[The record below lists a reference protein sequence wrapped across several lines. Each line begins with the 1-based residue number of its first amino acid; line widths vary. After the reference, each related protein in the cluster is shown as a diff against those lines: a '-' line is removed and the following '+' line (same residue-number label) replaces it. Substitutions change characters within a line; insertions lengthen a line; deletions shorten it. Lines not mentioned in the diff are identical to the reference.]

1 MIGTIRTDFFQS
13 LELFRTLYTAAAGAY
28 SAFMLNDLLIAMV
41 LMLAGAAGAWW
52 LLRGRVGKRE
62 HGRDRTIYS
71 TIQQLKLIGHLSVF
85 KAVTKEIVTE
95 TDHSWGAFG
104 KKYLSWVL
112 SQKKMAM
119 IFEFEID
126 FRYDLRR
133 AEFQIIETGDAA
145 YRLTLPP
152 CFHEVHIRDI
162 RFYDEQGAK
171 FMPWLVP
178 DLLNGFLGAGF
189 SEEDK
194 NNLVRSAKGHAEGE
208 ARKLIDSLQNEVQS
222 SARSVLLSIGKAF
235 GAREMEITFM
245 QQDKPELNIA
255 YPPRAA

>member
-1 MIGTIRTDFFQS
+1 M
-13 LELFRTLYTAAAGAY
+13 
-28 SAFMLNDLLIAMV
+28 MNDLLQALVV
-41 LMLAGAAGAWW
+41 LMVGATAGGLFVFFRRKPTPAAE
-52 LLRGRVGKRE
+52 V
-62 HGRDRTIYS
+62 TIYS
-71 TIQQLKLIGHLSVF
+71 TIQQLRSIGQLSVF

-133 AEFQIIETGDAA
+133 PEFQVTENGPAA
-145 YRLTLPP
+145 YTLTLPP
-152 CFHEVHIRDI
+152 CFYEVHIRDI

-194 NNLVRSAKGHAEGE
+194 NNLVRSAKGHAEKE
-208 ARKLIDSLQNEVQS
+208 ARKLIDTLQTEVQA
-222 SARSVLLSIGKAF
+222 SARAVLSSIGKAF
-235 GAREMEITFM
+235 GAQSLEFVFTRGE
-245 QQDKPELNIA
+245 QPELSIA
-255 YPPRAA
+255 YPQKAA

>member
-1 MIGTIRTDFFQS
+1 MF
-13 LELFRTLYTAAAGAY
+13 
-28 SAFMLNDLLIAMV
+28 NDLLLAIV
-41 LMLAGAAGAWW
+41 LVFAGGVAAWW
-52 LLRGRVGKRE
+52 WMRGRGAKAPAAE
-62 HGRDRTIYS
+62 RTIYS
-71 TIQQLKLIGHLSVF
+71 TMQQLRSIGQLSVF

-95 TDHSWGAFG
+95 TDHSWGSFG

-133 AEFQIIETGDAA
+133 PEFQIVETGPGA

-152 CFHEVHIRDI
+152 CLYEVHIRDI
-162 RFYDEQGAK
+162 RFYDEQGSK

-178 DLLNGFLGAGF
+178 DLLNSFLGAGF

-194 NNLVRSAKGHAEGE
+194 NNLVRSAKNHAEGE
-208 ARKLIDSLQNEVQS
+208 ARKLIDSLQNEVQA
-222 SARSVLLSIGKAF
+222 SARAVLSSIGKAF
-235 GAREMEITFM
+235 GASTLDFDFVRAE
-245 QQDKPELNIA
+245 KPDLSIA
-255 YPPRAA
+255 YPQKAA

>member
-1 MIGTIRTDFFQS
+1 
-13 LELFRTLYTAAAGAY
+13 
-28 SAFMLNDLLIAMV
+28 MLNDLFQGVLLIIIGVIVGGIIMR
-41 LMLAGAAGAWW
+41 LM
-52 LLRGRVGKRE
+52 RKGKPVAE
-62 HGRDRTIYS
+62 VTIYS
-71 TIQQLKLIGHLSVF
+71 TIQQLRSIGQLSVF

-133 AEFQIIETGDAA
+133 SEFQVTETGPAS
-145 YRLTLPP
+145 YKLTLPP
-152 CFHEVHIRDI
+152 CFYEVHIRDI
-162 RFYDEQGAK
+162 RFYDEQGSK

-178 DLLNGFLGAGF
+178 DLLNGFLTGGF

-194 NNLVRSAKGHAEGE
+194 NNLIRSAKGHAEKQ
-208 ARKLIDSLQNEVQS
+208 ARKLIDTLQTEVQA
-222 SARSVLLSIGKAF
+222 SARAVLSSIGKAF
-235 GAREMEITFM
+235 GAQSLQFEFTRDETPAM
-245 QQDKPELNIA
+245 NIA
-255 YPPRAA
+255 YPQKAA

>member
-1 MIGTIRTDFFQS
+1 MVQDF
-13 LELFRTLYTAAAGAY
+13 
-28 SAFMLNDLLIAMV
+28 LIALALV
-41 LMLAGAAGAWW
+41 AGGAGAAWW
-52 LLRGRVGKRE
+52 WSRRRGGGSSASE
-62 HGRDRTIYS
+62 RTIYS
-71 TIQQLKLIGHLSVF
+71 TIQHLKSIGQLSVF

-133 AEFQIIETGDAA
+133 AEFQIVETGESA
-145 YRLTLPP
+145 YKLTLPP
-152 CFHEVHIRDI
+152 CVYEVHIRDI
-162 RFYDEQGAK
+162 RFYDEQGSR

-178 DLLNGFLGAGF
+178 DLVNGFLGAGF

-194 NNLVRSAKGHAEGE
+194 NNLVRSAKGHAEKE
-208 ARKLIDSLQNEVQS
+208 ARKLIDSLQHEVQS
-222 SARSVLLSIGKAF
+222 SARALLVSIGKAF
-235 GAREMEITFM
+235 GAETMTFDFLREE
-245 QQDKPELNIA
+245 QPDVNVA
-255 YPPRAA
+255 YPQKAA

>member
-1 MIGTIRTDFFQS
+1 M
-13 LELFRTLYTAAAGAY
+13 A
-28 SAFMLNDLLIAMV
+28 V
-41 LMLAGAAGAWW
+41 LVGAALGGYFVFSRRRTKSAPAI
-52 LLRGRVGKRE
+52 
-62 HGRDRTIYS
+62 TIYS
-71 TIQQLKLIGHLSVF
+71 TIQQLRSIGQLSVF
-85 KAVTKEIVTE
+85 KAITKEIVTE

-133 AEFQIIETGDAA
+133 QEFQIAETGPSA
-145 YRLTLPP
+145 YRLTMPP
-152 CFHEVHIRDI
+152 CMYEVHIRDI

-194 NNLVRSAKGHAEGE
+194 NNLVRSAKGHAEKE
-208 ARKLIDSLQNEVQS
+208 AKKLIDTLQAEVQA
-222 SARSVLLSIGKAF
+222 SARAVLQSIGKAF
-235 GAREMEITFM
+235 GAESLDFEFTRD
-245 QQDKPELNIA
+245 DKPEMNIA
-255 YPPRAA
+255 YAQKAA

>member
-1 MIGTIRTDFFQS
+1 MNGD
-13 LELFRTLYTAAAGAY
+13 LFLLLLAVAVGLGGGVWLARRFRRGVPAAE
-28 SAFMLNDLLIAMV
+28 I
-41 LMLAGAAGAWW
+41 
-52 LLRGRVGKRE
+52 
-62 HGRDRTIYS
+62 TIYS
-71 TIQQLKLIGHLSVF
+71 TIQQLRSIGQLSVF

-95 TDHSWGAFG
+95 TDHSWGSFG

-133 AEFQIIETGDAA
+133 PEFAITSTAPAA
-145 YRLTLPP
+145 YQLVLPP
-152 CFHEVHIRDI
+152 CSYEVHIRDI

-194 NNLVRSAKGHAEGE
+194 NNLVRSAKSHAEKE
-208 ARKLIDSLQNEVQS
+208 ARKLIDSLQNEVQA
-222 SARSVLLSIGKAF
+222 SARAVLASIGKAF
-235 GAREMEITFM
+235 GAESLDFEFLRDE
-245 QQDKPELNIA
+245 QPDLNIA
-255 YPPRAA
+255 YPQKAA

>member
-1 MIGTIRTDFFQS
+1 M
-13 LELFRTLYTAAAGAY
+13 
-28 SAFMLNDLLIAMV
+28 DLLLLVLVLLLGIA
-41 LMLAGAAGAWW
+41 GGAWAM
-52 LLRGRVGKRE
+52 RGRRGVPSAE
-62 HGRDRTIYS
+62 RTIFS
-71 TIQQLKLIGHLSVF
+71 SIEQLKAIGQLSVF

-95 TDHSWGAFG
+95 TDHSWGSFG

-133 AEFQIIETGDAA
+133 SDFAIADRGAGA
-145 YRLTLPP
+145 YELTLPP
-152 CFHEVHIRDI
+152 CQYEVHIRDI

-194 NNLVRSAKGHAEGE
+194 NNLVRSAKGHAEKE
-208 ARKLIDSLQNEVQS
+208 ARKLIDSLQAEVQA
-222 SARSVLLSIGKAF
+222 SARAVLASIGKAF
-235 GAREMEITFM
+235 GA
-245 QQDKPELNIA
+245 QQLSFVFASTEQPDINIA
-255 YPPRAA
+255 YPQRAA

>member
-1 MIGTIRTDFFQS
+1 
-13 LELFRTLYTAAAGAY
+13 
-28 SAFMLNDLLIAMV
+28 MLNDLFQGVLLI
-41 LMLAGAAGAWW
+41 LAGVVAGGIIMRLMRKGKPAAE
-52 LLRGRVGKRE
+52 V
-62 HGRDRTIYS
+62 TIYS
-71 TIQQLKLIGHLSVF
+71 TIQQLRSIGQLSVF

-133 AEFQIIETGDAA
+133 PEFQVAETGPAS
-145 YRLTLPP
+145 YKLTLPP
-152 CFHEVHIRDI
+152 CFYEVHIRDI
-162 RFYDEQGAK
+162 RFYDEQGSK

-178 DLLNGFLGAGF
+178 DLLNGFLTGGF

-194 NNLVRSAKGHAEGE
+194 NNLIRSAKGHAEKE
-208 ARKLIDSLQNEVQS
+208 ARKLIDTLQTEVQA
-222 SARSVLLSIGKAF
+222 SARAVLSSIGKAF
-235 GAREMEITFM
+235 GATSLDFEFARDE
-245 QQDKPELNIA
+245 KPAMNIA
-255 YPPRAA
+255 YPQKAA

>member
-1 MIGTIRTDFFQS
+1 MAYAELMLTD
-13 LELFRTLYTAAAGAY
+13 LITALVLVAAGAAIGGWVY
-28 SAFMLNDLLIAMV
+28 AR
-41 LMLAGAAGAWW
+41 
-52 LLRGRVGKRE
+52 RGR
-62 HGRDRTIYS
+62 GRSAAERSIFS
-71 TIQQLKLIGHLSVF
+71 TIQQLRSMGQLSVF

-133 AEFQIIETGDAA
+133 PEFQINETGPAA
-145 YRLTLPP
+145 YKLVLPP
-152 CFHEVHIRDI
+152 CLYEVHIRDI
-162 RFYDEQGAK
+162 RFYDEQGSK

-178 DLLNGFLGAGF
+178 DLLNGFLGGGF

-194 NNLVRSAKGHAEGE
+194 NNLVRSAKSHAEKE
-208 ARKLIDSLQNEVQS
+208 ARKLIDTLQAEVQA
-222 SARSVLLSIGKAF
+222 SARAVLQSIGKAF
-235 GAREMEITFM
+235 GAESMDFEFVREEQPDM
-245 QQDKPELNIA
+245 NIA
-255 YPPRAA
+255 YPQKVA

>member
-1 MIGTIRTDFFQS
+1 MTSILQALVMALLGGALVWVWSR
-13 LELFRTLYTAAAGAY
+13 RKGAGGG
-28 SAFMLNDLLIAMV
+28 S
-41 LMLAGAAGAWW
+41 
-52 LLRGRVGKRE
+52 E
-62 HGRDRTIYS
+62 RTIFS
-71 TIQQLKLIGHLSVF
+71 TIQQMKSIGQLSVF

-133 AEFQIIETGDAA
+133 PEFSIVETGPSA
-145 YRLTLPP
+145 YQLTMPP
-152 CFHEVHIRDI
+152 CMYEVHIRDI
-162 RFYDEQGAK
+162 RFYDEQGAR

-178 DLLNGFLGAGF
+178 DLLNGFLGKGF

-194 NNLVRSAKGHAEGE
+194 NSLVRSAKDHAEKE
-208 ARKLIDSLQNEVQS
+208 ARKLIDTLQTEVQA
-222 SARSVLLSIGKAF
+222 SARAVLQSIGKAF
-235 GAREMEITFM
+235 GADTLAFEFLREE
-245 QQDKPELNIA
+245 KPDMSVA
-255 YPPRAA
+255 YRQAAA

>member
-1 MIGTIRTDFFQS
+1 MFPMDNS
-13 LELFRTLYTAAAGAY
+13 LIQTLVV
-28 SAFMLNDLLIAMV
+28 LLV
-41 LMLAGAAGAWW
+41 GAAGGAFFVWT
-52 LLRGRVGKRE
+52 RKRKPSTPE
-62 HGRDRTIYS
+62 VTIYS
-71 TIQQLKLIGHLSVF
+71 TIQQLRSIGQLSVF

-95 TDHSWGAFG
+95 TDHSWGSFG

-133 AEFQIIETGDAA
+133 AEFQVTETGPDAYTLA
-145 YRLTLPP
+145 LPP
-152 CFHEVHIRDI
+152 CFYEVHIRDI

-194 NNLVRSAKGHAEGE
+194 NNLVRSAKSHAEKE
-208 ARKLIDSLQNEVQS
+208 ARKLIDTLQTEVQA
-222 SARSVLLSIGKAF
+222 SARAVLSSIGKAF
-235 GAREMEITFM
+235 GAQSLDFTFARADQPEM
-245 QQDKPELNIA
+245 NIA
-255 YPPRAA
+255 YPQKAA

>member
-1 MIGTIRTDFFQS
+1 MDNG
-13 LELFRTLYTAAAGAY
+13 
-28 SAFMLNDLLIAMV
+28 LLQLLLV
-41 LMLAGAAGAWW
+41 LLVGAAGGAFFMRS
-52 LLRGRVGKRE
+52 RGRKSSAPE
-62 HGRDRTIYS
+62 ITIYA
-71 TIQQLKLIGHLSVF
+71 TIQQLRSIGQLSVF

-133 AEFQIIETGDAA
+133 PEFKVTENGPAA
-145 YRLTLPP
+145 YTLTLPP
-152 CFHEVHIRDI
+152 CFYEVHIRDI

-194 NNLVRSAKGHAEGE
+194 NNLVRSAKGHAEKE
-208 ARKLIDSLQNEVQS
+208 ARKLIETLQTEVQA
-222 SARSVLLSIGKAF
+222 SARAVLSSIGKAF
-235 GAREMEITFM
+235 GAHSLNFEFAREE
-245 QQDKPELNIA
+245 QPELSIA
-255 YPPRAA
+255 YPQKAA

>member
-1 MIGTIRTDFFQS
+1 
-13 LELFRTLYTAAAGAY
+13 
-28 SAFMLNDLLIAMV
+28 MV
-41 LMLAGAAGAWW
+41 LLLAMAVGVLGGVW
-52 LLRGRVGKRE
+52 LMRKGRK
-62 HGRDRTIYS
+62 DPAPAITIFS
-71 TIQQLKLIGHLSVF
+71 SIEQLKAIGQLSVF

-95 TDHSWGAFG
+95 TDHSWGSFG

-133 AEFQIIETGDAA
+133 SDFAIVDRGAGSYE
-145 YRLTLPP
+145 LTLPP
-152 CFHEVHIRDI
+152 CQYEVHIRDI

-194 NNLVRSAKGHAEGE
+194 NNLVRSAKSHAEKE
-208 ARKLIDSLQNEVQS
+208 ACKLIDSLQTEVQA
-222 SARSVLLSIGKAF
+222 SARAVLASIGKAF
-235 GAREMEITFM
+235 GAQQLTFVFARDE
-245 QQDKPELNIA
+245 QPDINIA
-255 YPPRAA
+255 YPQRAA

>member
-1 MIGTIRTDFFQS
+1 
-13 LELFRTLYTAAAGAY
+13 
-28 SAFMLNDLLIAMV
+28 MLNDLLIALV
-41 LMLAGAAGAWW
+41 LLLAGAAGAWW
-52 LLRGRVGKRE
+52 ILRKRGARAPSAE
-62 HGRDRTIYS
+62 RTIYS
-71 TIQQLKLIGHLSVF
+71 TIQQLRSIGQLSVF

-126 FRYDLRR
+126 FRYDLRS
-133 AEFQIIETGDAA
+133 AQFQIAETGESS

-152 CFHEVHIRDI
+152 CQYEVHIRDI
-162 RFYDEQGAK
+162 RFYDEQGSK
-171 FMPWLVP
+171 LMPWLLP

-194 NNLVRSAKGHAEGE
+194 NNLVRSAKSHAEKE

-222 SARSVLLSIGKAF
+222 SARAVLQSIGKAF
-235 GAREMEITFM
+235 GATAMEFDFTRDE
-245 QQDKPELNIA
+245 QPDLSIA
-255 YPPRAA
+255 YSQKAA

>member
-1 MIGTIRTDFFQS
+1 MD
-13 LELFRTLYTAAAGAY
+13 TLIPWLAA
-28 SAFMLNDLLIAMV
+28 L
-41 LMLAGAAGAWW
+41 LAGLAAGAW
-52 LLRGRVGKRE
+52 LTARRRPRAPAAEV
-62 HGRDRTIYS
+62 TIYS
-71 TIQQLKLIGHLSVF
+71 TIQQLRTIGQLSVF

-133 AEFQIIETGDAA
+133 PEFQIAETAPGAFQ
-145 YRLTLPP
+145 LTLPP
-152 CFHEVHIRDI
+152 CTYEVHIRDI

-194 NNLVRSAKGHAEGE
+194 NNLVRSAKSHAEKE
-208 ARKLIDSLQNEVQS
+208 ARKLIDTLQNEVQA
-222 SARSVLLSIGKAF
+222 SARAVLQSIGKAF
-235 GAREMEITFM
+235 GAERIDFQFARDE
-245 QQDKPELNIA
+245 QPDLNIA
-255 YPPRAA
+255 YPQKVA

>member
-1 MIGTIRTDFFQS
+1 MF
-13 LELFRTLYTAAAGAY
+13 
-28 SAFMLNDLLIAMV
+28 NDLILAVILV
-41 LMLAGAAGAWW
+41 FAGAAAAWL
-52 LLRGRVGKRE
+52 LLRGR
-62 HGRDRTIYS
+62 RDKTPALERTIYS
-71 TIQQLKLIGHLSVF
+71 TIQQLRSIGQLSVF

-95 TDHSWGAFG
+95 TDHSWGSFG

-133 AEFQIIETGDAA
+133 AEFQIVETGDAA
-145 YRLTLPP
+145 YKLTLPP
-152 CFHEVHIRDI
+152 CMYEVHIRDI
-162 RFYDEQGAK
+162 RFYDEQGSK

-178 DLLNGFLGAGF
+178 DLLNGFLGTGF

-194 NNLVRSAKGHAEGE
+194 NNLVRSAKSHAEGE

-222 SARSVLLSIGKAF
+222 SARAVLLSIGKAF
-235 GAREMEITFM
+235 GARDMAFEFLRAETPEMS
-245 QQDKPELNIA
+245 IA
-255 YPPRAA
+255 YAQKAA

>member
-1 MIGTIRTDFFQS
+1 MISNLI
-13 LELFRTLYTAAAGAY
+13 AGI
-28 SAFMLNDLLIAMV
+28 LLIAAGIA
-41 LMLAGAAGAWW
+41 LGMLWMNRRGKKSAAE
-52 LLRGRVGKRE
+52 V
-62 HGRDRTIYS
+62 TIYS
-71 TIQQLKLIGHLSVF
+71 TIQQLRSIGQLSVF

-133 AEFQIIETGDAA
+133 QEFQITETGPAE
-145 YRLTLPP
+145 YKLTLPP
-152 CFHEVHIRDI
+152 CQYEVHIRDI
-162 RFYDEQGAK
+162 RFYDEQGSR

-178 DLLNGFLGAGF
+178 DLLNGFLSGGF

-194 NNLVRSAKGHAEGE
+194 NNLVRSAKSHAEKE
-208 ARKLIDSLQNEVQS
+208 ARKLIDTLQAEVQA
-222 SARSVLLSIGKAF
+222 SARAVLQSIGKAF
-235 GAREMEITFM
+235 GAQATTFEFM
-245 QQDKPELNIA
+245 KEEQPDMNVA
-255 YPPRAA
+255 YPQKAA

>member
-1 MIGTIRTDFFQS
+1 MDNS
-13 LELFRTLYTAAAGAY
+13 LIQ
-28 SAFMLNDLLIAMV
+28 MLVLLLV
-41 LMLAGAAGAWW
+41 GAAGGAFLVWS
-52 LLRGRVGKRE
+52 RKRKTAAPE
-62 HGRDRTIYS
+62 VTIYS
-71 TIQQLKLIGHLSVF
+71 TIQQLRSIGQLSVF

-133 AEFQIIETGDAA
+133 PEFQVTENGPGA
-145 YRLTLPP
+145 YTLALPP
-152 CFHEVHIRDI
+152 CFYEVHIRDI

-171 FMPWLVP
+171 FMPWLLP

-194 NNLVRSAKGHAEGE
+194 NNLVRSAKGHAEKE
-208 ARKLIDSLQNEVQS
+208 ARKLIDTLQTEVQA
-222 SARSVLLSIGKAF
+222 SARAVLSSIGKAF
-235 GAREMEITFM
+235 GAQTLDFTFARADQPDM
-245 QQDKPELNIA
+245 KIA
-255 YPPRAA
+255 YPQKAA

>member
-1 MIGTIRTDFFQS
+1 MISNVI
-13 LELFRTLYTAAAGAY
+13 AGVI
-28 SAFMLNDLLIAMV
+28 LLLI
-41 LMLAGAAGAWW
+41 GAAGGWW
-52 LLRGRVGKRE
+52 MFARGGKTRSAAE
-62 HGRDRTIYS
+62 RTIFS
-71 TIQQLKLIGHLSVF
+71 TIQQLKSIGQLSVF

-95 TDHSWGAFG
+95 TDHSWGSFG

-133 AEFQIIETGDAA
+133 PEFHIAETGPSA

-152 CFHEVHIRDI
+152 CHHEVHIRDI

-194 NNLVRSAKGHAEGE
+194 NNLVRSAKSHAEKE
-208 ARKLIDSLQNEVQS
+208 AKKLIDTLQAEVQA
-222 SARSVLLSIGKAF
+222 SARAVLQSIGKAF
-235 GAREMEITFM
+235 GAEQLDFEFIREET
-245 QQDKPELNIA
+245 PELNVA
-255 YPPRAA
+255 YSHKAA